1 MKGLLGWLWSN
12 TEFSFV
18 SDPRDITKDLL
29 LRNEVQDSW
38 YYLDTH
44 RQLAGLLAVH
54 IQEHPLIGAR
64 LYPPS
69 GERKHLLNL
78 KDLSVVKPRQA
89 QKYPRQA

>member
-1 MKGLLGWLWSN
+1 MLCVSDSGKEGIVVAGESGCDCPFTSMRQYMKGLLGWLWSN

-54 IQEHPLIGAR
+54 I
-64 LYPPS
+64 
-69 GERKHLLNL
+69 
-78 KDLSVVKPRQA
+78 
-89 QKYPRQA
+89 